1 VLGLAGLMSH
11 LAVADG
17 DEAFTRRQVE
27 RFAALA
33 ERFPECPRH
42 VANSAAALR
51 FPEARFDAVRCGIA
65 VYGLSP
71 FGTDPTGDDLRPALR
86 LESFVA
92 DVKLLETGDSAGYGR
107 RFVASEPTWIGLVPA
122 GYADGVPRILS
133 GRADVLVRG
142 RRRRVAATVSMNQ
155 LTFVI
160 GPECDVAPGD
170 AVTLIGEDG
179 AERILAEE
187 WAHIAGT
194 INYEIVTSLAPRPR
208 RVEHVLRG
216 A

>member
-1 VLGLAGLMSH
+1 
-11 LAVADG
+11 VA
-17 DEAFTRRQVE
+17 AASSTLTRRQVE

-33 ERFPECPRH
+33 ERFPKCPRH
-42 VANSAAALR
+42 VANSAATLR
-51 FPEARFDAVRCGIA
+51 FPDARFDAVRCGIA

-71 FGTDPTGDDLRPALR
+71 FAADPSADGLRPALR
-86 LESFVA
+86 LDSFVV
-92 DVKLLETGDSAGYGR
+92 DVKLLDVGDSAGYGR
-107 RFVASEPTWIGLVPA
+107 RFVATEPTWIGLVPA
-122 GYADGVPRILS
+122 GYADGVPRVLS

-142 RRRRVAATVSMNQ
+142 RRRRVAATVSMDQ

-160 GPECDVAPGD
+160 GSECDVQPGD

-179 AERILAEE
+179 GERILAEE
-187 WAHIAGT
+187 WAQIAGT

-216 A
+216 V